1 MTSTFI
7 RPSTH
12 TTLISGQLRV
22 KTVWENLKG
31 GLGSIL
37 QHANNVAR
45 LDELDRHEG
54 ARFERLIDSLDR
66 AERIRGNSKT

>member
-12 TTLISGQLRV
+12 ATFVSGQSRV

-45 LDELDRHEG
+45 LDDLDGYEA
-54 ARFERLIDSLDR
+54 ARYERSIDSLNR
-66 AERIRGNSKT
+66 AEKIRRNSKT